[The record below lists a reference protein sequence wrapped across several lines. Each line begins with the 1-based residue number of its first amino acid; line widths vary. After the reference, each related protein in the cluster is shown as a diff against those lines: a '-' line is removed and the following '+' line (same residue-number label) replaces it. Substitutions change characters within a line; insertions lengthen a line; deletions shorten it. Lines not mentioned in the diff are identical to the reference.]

1 MPHHRYLMAAAL
13 LVLVTLTPLSGW
25 PFGQVSAYAQAT
37 HEAGGSTA
45 QSWWKSIFHVLT
57 VVSSNENERKDRDDR
72 WERNKEDQDDNEGN
86 ENWSGPPPRANLY
99 QPPPPPDQGARC
111 LGTGGSLTIDLPG
124 GGASVKVF
132 QDNLYAELARVDP
145 SNVPSPGNLVGQ
157 LIVRLTVS
165 PCGGQ
170 AYGTLLNEANLGV
183 SYRNRE
189 GVNRDEA
196 AFTLMYFDGQ
206 TWSAAPK
213 QANDP
218 SNRYVSATIGASGVY
233 ALVQR

>member
-1 MPHHRYLMAAAL
+1 MAAAL
-13 LVLVTLTPLSGW
+13 LVLVTLMPLSGW
-25 PFGQVSAYAQAT
+25 PFGQVSAYAQT
-37 HEAGGSTA
+37 SHEPGSSVTKA
-45 QSWWKSIFHVLT
+45 WWTGIFHVLG
-57 VVSSNENERKDRDDR
+57 VASSNENERKDREDR
-72 WERNKEDQDDNEGN
+72 RERNKEDQDDNEGN

-111 LGTGGSLTIDLPG
+111 LGAGGSLSIDLPG
-124 GGASVKVF
+124 GGATVKIF

-145 SNVPSPGNLVGQ
+145 SSVPSPGNLVGQ
-157 LIVRLTVS
+157 LIVRVTIS

-170 AYGTLLNEANLGV
+170 AFSTLPNEANLGV

-189 GVNRDEA
+189 GVNRDES
-196 AFTLMYFDGQ
+196 AFVLVYFDGQ
-206 TWSAAPK
+206 TWSPTQK

-218 SNRYVSATIGASGVY
+218 PNRYVSATIGATGIY